1 MRSRS
6 GMRSASL
13 PHLLWLLLLACLP
26 ALAQQVAVP
35 PLTARVT
42 DLTGT
47 FTQAQRDALERRL
60 AEFETRKGSQL
71 AVLVLPTTQPETIEQ
86 YAIRVAEQWKL
97 GHKGVDDGAL
107 LVVAMDDRA
116 LRIEVGYGLEG
127 SLSDLVAN
135 RIVEDI
141 MVPHFKRADFV
152 GGIEAG
158 VGAMIRVVDGEPLPA
173 PAPGPAPGRGEGSKL
188 EMLLMIGFVLV
199 FVVGGILRAMIGRVP
214 AALAIGGVT
223 GFIAW
228 TLLASLGLA
237 AVVAAASF
245 LFTLFAGAV
254 RHAGRASRGGWGPPG
269 GFGGGGFGGGLGGGG
284 GWSGGGGGFGGGG
297 ASGRW

>member
-1 MRSRS
+1 MRA
-6 GMRSASL
+6 ASL
-13 PHLLWLLLLACLP
+13 PRLLWLLLLVCLP
-26 ALAQQVAVP
+26 AFAQQVAVP

-47 FTQAQRDALERRL
+47 FTQTQRDALERRL
-60 AEFETRKGSQL
+60 AEFETRKGSQI
-71 AVLVLPTTQPETIEQ
+71 AVLVLPTTQPETVEQ

-97 GHKGVDDGAL
+97 GRKGVDDGAL

-127 SLSDLVAN
+127 ALSDLVAN

-141 MVPHFKRADFV
+141 VVPHFKRADFV

-158 VGAMIRVVDGEPLPA
+158 VDAMIRVVDGEPLPA
-173 PAPGPAPGRGEGSKL
+173 PAPGPAPGRGEGSRL

-199 FVVGGILRAMIGRVP
+199 FVGGGILRAIIGRVP
-214 AALAIGGVT
+214 AALAIGGAT

-237 AVVAAASF
+237 AGVGAVAF
-245 LFTLFAGAV
+245 LFTLLAGAV
-254 RHAGRASRGGWGPPG
+254 RHAGRASRGGWPPG
-269 GFGGGGFGGGLGGGG
+269 GFGGGGFGGLGGGG